1 MQTTQKVFNNTKNL
15 FCYVAHYCNLV
26 AEFNGLVSKKGR
38 YFYRPFFIYFYTATF
53 FLIILKFKADT
64 IFI

>member
-1 MQTTQKVFNNTKNL
+1 MPAEMQAIKNISQQKVFNNTKNL

-38 YFYRPFFIYFYTATF
+38 YSTGLFLLVFI
-53 FLIILKFKADT
+53 L
-64 IFI
+64 